1 AAPPRQRPA
10 IARRARGADRRG
22 RCRVRGRRRPVL
34 RRRAA
39 RLARGALGRRGSD
52 RTLGSSAG
60 RRGIRRPVRGHAG
73 SEETE
78 GVPSSGAQSGT
89 VGQSDGLTVRRL
101 SPTADSPTFRH
112 YLVRMKLVLFDVDG
126 TLLWTDG
133 AGRRAIRRALL
144 DEAGTAGPIDT
155 YRFDGKT
162 DPQIVRELLTLAQH
176 PQATDD
182 AMIQAVCR
190 HYVDH
195 LRAELDRPAQSTRIL
210 TGIEPLLAALEPH
223 ERADRA
229 LVGLLTGNVA
239 PGAVLKLRSAGLDPG
254 RFRVGAYGSD
264 SAQRGDLPRVAAARA
279 SALTGCVFAGS
290 DVVILGDTPD
300 DVACGRSL
308 GARSVAVATGFYDVS
323 ALRACGATYV
333 FETLADSA
341 AVLDAILA

>member
-1 AAPPRQRPA
+1 
-10 IARRARGADRRG
+10 
-22 RCRVRGRRRPVL
+22 
-34 RRRAA
+34 
-39 RLARGALGRRGSD
+39 
-52 RTLGSSAG
+52 
-60 RRGIRRPVRGHAG
+60 
-73 SEETE
+73 
-78 GVPSSGAQSGT
+78 
-89 VGQSDGLTVRRL
+89 
-101 SPTADSPTFRH
+101 
-112 YLVRMKLVLFDVDG
+112 MKLVLFDVDG

-133 AGRRAIRRALL
+133 AGRRAIHRALL

-162 DPQIVRELLTLAQH
+162 DPQIVRELLTHARH

-182 AMIQAVCR
+182 VMIQAVCR
-190 HYVDH
+190 RYVDH
-195 LRAELDRPAQSTRIL
+195 LRAELDRPARSTRIL

-223 ERADRA
+223 ERAERA

-239 PGAVLKLRSAGLDPG
+239 PGAVLKLLSAGLDPA

-279 SALTGCVFAGS
+279 SALTGHVFAGS

-323 ALRACGATYV
+323 ALRACGAAYV
-333 FETLADSA
+333 FETLADTA
-341 AVLDAILA
+341 AVLDAIFA